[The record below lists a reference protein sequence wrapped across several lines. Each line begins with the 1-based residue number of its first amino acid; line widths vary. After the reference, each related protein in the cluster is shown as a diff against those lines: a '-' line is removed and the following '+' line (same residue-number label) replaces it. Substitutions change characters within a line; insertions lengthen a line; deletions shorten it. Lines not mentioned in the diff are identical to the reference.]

1 MRERH
6 RQHLEERD
14 RIEHA
19 NIRLLLAFLLHP
31 DDNCID
37 VGAHRGDI
45 LRDIVRAA
53 PHGCHIA
60 YEPLEP
66 LHRDLVRE
74 FPTVDVR
81 RAAVSDHRVR
91 ESFLYVI
98 DEPALSS
105 FHPLSYHQGRQ
116 VRRIP
121 VQVEDL
127 DSSLPEGYRPAL
139 IKIDAEGAEVQVV
152 AGGLRTIRTHR
163 PVVVVE
169 FTRDAAVSF
178 GTEPDDLF
186 ELLCTAAGLR
196 LFDIDGNGPYDRVA
210 LRRAVQARRVQ
221 NFVAHV

>member
-6 RQHLEERD
+6 RRHLEERD
-14 RIEHA
+14 RVEHRHL
-19 NIRLLLAFLLHP
+19 RLLLAFLLRP
-31 DDNCID
+31 DDNCVD
-37 VGAHRGDI
+37 VGAHRGDV
-45 LRDIVRAA
+45 LREIVRTA
-53 PHGCHIA
+53 PDGHHIA

-66 LHRDLVRE
+66 FCLDLVRE

-81 RAAVSDHRVR
+81 CAAVSDHRGLEPFVHI
-91 ESFLYVI
+91 V

-105 FHPLSYHQGRQ
+105 FQRLSYHQGHE
-116 VRRIP
+116 VRRIM
-121 VQVEDL
+121 VRVEDL

-152 AGGLRTIRTHR
+152 AGGLRTIRAHR

-178 GTEPDDLF
+178 GTEPDELY
-186 ELLCTAAGLR
+186 ELLCEAAGLR
-196 LFDIDGNGPYDRVA
+196 LFDIDGNGPYERTT
-210 LRRAVQARRVQ
+210 LRRAVRARRVQ